1 MTASPLPE
9 SETDVLIIGAGPTG
23 LMSATWMTRL
33 GVKTRII
40 DKRNTKIFT
49 GHADGLQCRSLE
61 IFDSF
66 GFADRVWK
74 EANHMLE
81 VRMWNPDKNGRIQR
95 SEIIPDTP
103 PGVSRFT
110 EVVLHQG
117 RIEHFF
123 LDHMK
128 KYGDIQVE
136 RGVMPE
142 SLSID
147 ESKVEDPNAHPVTV
161 QLRHL
166 TQDERVPAQKAIDW
180 GPAETIQDEL
190 FQSNLTDDDTDELL
204 RRSREKKSMSE
215 IVHAKYVIGCD
226 GAHSWTRRQIGAE
239 LEGELTDFIW
249 GVLDIVPITNF
260 RKSFSMILV
269 TFTLIDIS

>member
-1 MTASPLPE
+1 MPALPLPE
-9 SETDVLIIGAGPTG
+9 SKTDVLIIGAGPAG
-23 LMSATWMTRL
+23 LMSATWMARL
-33 GVKTRII
+33 GVKARIV
-40 DKRNTKIFT
+40 DKRFTKIFT
-49 GHADGLQCRSLE
+49 GQADGLQCRSLE

-81 VRMWNPDKNGRIQR
+81 VRMWNPGKDGRIQR

-117 RIEHFF
+117 RIERFF

-128 KYGDIQVE
+128 KYSDIRVE

-147 ESKVEDPNAHPVTV
+147 ESKVEDPNAYPVTV

-166 TQDERVPAQKAIDW
+166 TEEETRSSQQQPMDGGFTETVQD
-180 GPAETIQDEL
+180 GL
-190 FQSNLTDDDTDELL
+190 FRSNLTEDDTDELL
-204 RRSREKKSMSE
+204 RRGREMEGRSE
-215 IVHAKYVIGCD
+215 MVHAKYVIGCD
-226 GAHSWTRRQIGAE
+226 GAHSWTRKQIGAE
-239 LEGELTDFIW
+239 LEGEPTDFIW
-249 GVLDIVPITNF
+249 GVLDIVPITDF
-260 RKSFSMILV
+260 RKFL
-269 TFTLIDIS
+269 FL